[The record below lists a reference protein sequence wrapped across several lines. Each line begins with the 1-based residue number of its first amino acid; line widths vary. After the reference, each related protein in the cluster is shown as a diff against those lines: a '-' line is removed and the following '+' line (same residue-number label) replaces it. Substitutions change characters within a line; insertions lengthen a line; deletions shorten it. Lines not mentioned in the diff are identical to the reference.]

1 MEAALSRRERQIMD
15 ALHRLGPSDAARV
28 RAAIPDAPG
37 YSAVRATLR
46 ILENKGY
53 AKHQEREGKYVYA
66 AVQSRETA
74 RRSAL
79 KRMLDT
85 FFDGSAAYAATAMLG
100 APGVK
105 FSTEELDRLEALIV
119 KARKRK

>member
-1 MEAALSRRERQIMD
+1 MD
-15 ALHRLGPSDAARV
+15 ALHRLGPSDAAGV

-100 APGVK
+100 APGAK
-105 FSTEELDRLEALIV
+105 FSTEELDRLEALIM